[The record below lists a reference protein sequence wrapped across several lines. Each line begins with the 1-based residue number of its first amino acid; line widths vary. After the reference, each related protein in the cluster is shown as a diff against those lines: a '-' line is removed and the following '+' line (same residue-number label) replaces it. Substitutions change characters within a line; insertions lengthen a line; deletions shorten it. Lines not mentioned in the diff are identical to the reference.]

1 MNVEFGIIL
10 FMNQYTSRGC
20 ISINWNKMRMK
31 ADKQQAESRRENK
44 KNEPVDGNRSQLND
58 GHANAST
65 RDRNEAFVQKFDRIK
80 NTNFNQSRSCTMF
93 YKNADTKIAE
103 YWGQSGRI
111 SKDRF
116 EKNILILFQFKYSSP
131 RYYEVSIIKLSD
143 RLGKCNMG
151 PFTDVK

>member
-1 MNVEFGIIL
+1 
-10 FMNQYTSRGC
+10 
-20 ISINWNKMRMK
+20 MK
-31 ADKQQAESRRENK
+31 QNANEGGQQQAESRRENK

-103 YWGQSGRI
+103 Y
-111 SKDRF
+111 
-116 EKNILILFQFKYSSP
+116 
-131 RYYEVSIIKLSD
+131 
-143 RLGKCNMG
+143 
-151 PFTDVK
+151 